1 MAKDYT
7 KYNVEGIDGEFNKAR
22 LVQAIV
28 KHYVENNVVLWDMML
43 VAFPLE
49 LQGKKGVYSK
59 KSDVQKERDFYVDA
73 PMTLQDGTEIVTC
86 RQWGKHNIVHFIERA
101 TALGYIIE
109 SVGHLEGVRHLAQE
123 ENSLKFTT
131 EQIEKIGKATW
142 FYAIN
147 VIMGEALG
155 LKPYTVV
162 PSLEIEPYLEELV
175 EDRTFGGIETEL
187 PYDDVARQVNK
198 IYGNLCYLSHYD
210 QEGKGDK
217 TSVEYSII
225 WADLLKRL
233 KAKATTDNDYW
244 AIGESSLE
252 KFTPFED
259 KDEMMAFVHS
269 AYEKAIELDTEV
281 SSLTVMANRLCSE
294 YYNND
299 ELLDKAGKKALALA
313 ETFRDYTQICFND
326 NDERVF
332 SHEVFEQALAKT
344 IELKD
349 QASEDELEHLVEL
362 LADDED
368 EHDNIKKL
376 DPNWSPTEYL
386 EIKISGRIPEYY
398 FASVKEEYIEVF
410 EKAIEHANENMDTM
424 ETFLQA
430 LLKTTLEDKEE
441 DMEIFKVDIDMEE
454 VKKDCP
460 KLVELLDKIK
470 EDDMDH
476 YELYDEIFDV
486 PYEPRV
492 IFIEDDARISI
503 TKNWGEDEVLAE
515 QKLSDFLGEQEHK
528 DLNEAE
534 NEAIKN
540 QITALHKAQ
549 NHEFVFDGDVEDM
562 TVFQSEK
569 KTLTISNW
577 VKPDDLTT
585 DDFLEKEHH
594 VVIIHDDI
602 VDYTFS
608 ITTKNFDLSK
618 ITFLQFASADEVRNS
633 APELVAN
640 YLFYEDKHIAP
651 DKDRHR
657 DKGIELKYQPKYA
670 GLSALLEG

>member
-7 KYNVEGIDGEFNKAR
+7 KYNVKGIDGEFNKAR

-28 KHYVENNVVLWDMML
+28 KHYVENNVMLWDMIL
-43 VAFPLE
+43 TAFPLA
-49 LQGKKGVYSK
+49 LQGKKGLMSK
-59 KSDVQKERDFYVDA
+59 KSEVQKERDFYVDA

-101 TALGYIIE
+101 TALGYEI
-109 SVGHLEGVRHLAQE
+109 SVVGGEAE
-123 ENSLKFTT
+123 AKEYTIKFTT

-155 LKPYTVV
+155 LKPYTTV

-198 IYGNLCYLSHYD
+198 IYGNLTYLSHYD

-217 TSVEYSII
+217 TTTEYMTI

-233 KAKATTDNDYW
+233 EAKATTDDEYW

-259 KDEMMAFVHS
+259 KDEMLTFVHS
-269 AYEKAIELDTEV
+269 AYDKAIDLDDDI
-281 SSLTVMANRLCSE
+281 SSLTVMANRLDSE
-294 YYNND
+294 YYTNR
-299 ELLDKAGKKALALA
+299 ELLNKAGKRCLELA
-313 ETFRDYTQICFND
+313 ETFKDYSSICFND
-326 NDERVF
+326 NEENLF
-332 SHEVFEQALAKT
+332 SQEVFEQAIAKA
-344 IELKD
+344 IELRD
-349 QASEDELEHLVEL
+349 EAEEDELNHLTEL
-362 LADDED
+362 LADHED

-430 LLKTTLEDKEE
+430 LLKTTLENKEE

-492 IFIEDDARISI
+492 IFIEDDAHISI
-503 TKNWGEDEVLAE
+503 TKNWGEDEVLAA

-528 DLNEAE
+528 DLNESE

-540 QITALHKAQ
+540 QITALHEAQ
-549 NHEFVFDGDVEDM
+549 NHEFVFDGEVEEF
-562 TVFQSEK
+562 TVFQSTK
-569 KTLTISNW
+569 KTLIINNW
-577 VKPDDLTT
+577 MKPDDLTT
-585 DDFLEKEHH
+585 DDFLEKEHD

-608 ITTKNFDLSK
+608 ITTKNFDLAK
-618 ITFLQFASADEVRNS
+618 ITFLQFASAEEVRQS
-633 APELVAN
+633 AAELVAN
-640 YLFYEDKHIAP
+640 YLCYGDKHISH
-651 DKDRHR
+651 DKDKHR
-657 DKGIELKYQPKYA
+657 DKGIELKYKSQYQ

>member
-7 KYNVEGIDGEFNKAR
+7 KYNVEGIDGKFNKAR

-28 KHYVENNVVLWDMML
+28 KHYVENNVMLWDTIL
-43 VAFPLE
+43 VTFPLE
-49 LQGKKGVYSK
+49 LQGKKGVISK
-59 KSDVQKERDFYVDA
+59 KSEVQKERDFYVDA

-101 TALGYIIE
+101 RALGYEISIIDAE
-109 SVGHLEGVRHLAQE
+109 NKE
-123 ENSLKFTT
+123 ENNIKFTT
-131 EQIEKIGKATW
+131 EQINKIANATW
-142 FYAIN
+142 FYDIEQVLAE
-147 VIMGEALG
+147 VLG
-155 LKPYTVV
+155 VETYQI
-162 PSLEIEPYLEELV
+162 PSLEKEPYLEELV
-175 EDRTFGGIETEL
+175 DNKTFDGIETEL
-187 PYDDVARQVNK
+187 PYDEIARKINQ
-198 IYGNLCYLSHYD
+198 IYGNLSYLSWYD

-217 TSVEYSII
+217 TSVEYSNI

-233 KAKATTDNDYW
+233 EAKATTDNEYW

-269 AYEKAIELDTEV
+269 AYEKAIDLDDEI

-299 ELLDKAGKKALALA
+299 ELLDKAGKKALSLA
-313 ETFRDYTQICFND
+313 ETFRDYSSICFND
-326 NDERVF
+326 NEERVF
-332 SHEVFEQALAKT
+332 SQEVFDQAIDKVVELKEQA
-344 IELKD
+344 
-349 QASEDELEHLVEL
+349 EDGDLENLVL
-362 LADDED
+362 LLEDDD
-368 EHDNIKKL
+368 DNIDNIKKL

-441 DMEIFKVDIDMEE
+441 DMEIFKVDMDMEE
-454 VKKDCP
+454 VRKDCP
-460 KLVELLDKIK
+460 KLVELLDMIK

-476 YELYDEIFDV
+476 YALYDEIFDT

-503 TKNWGEDEVLAE
+503 TKNWGEEEVLAA
-515 QKLSDFLGEQEHK
+515 QKLIDFLGVEENL
-528 DLNEAE
+528 DLTEDK

-540 QITALHKAQ
+540 QVTALYEAQ
-549 NHEFVFDGDVEDM
+549 NHEFVFDGKVEEFS
-562 TVFQSEK
+562 VFQSPK
-569 KTLTISNW
+569 KTLTICNCM
-577 VKPDDLTT
+577 KPDDLTT
-585 DDFLEKEHH
+585 DGFLEKEHD

-602 VDYTFS
+602 VDYTFD
-608 ITTKNFDLSK
+608 ITTKNFDLAK
-618 ITFLQFASADEVRNS
+618 ITFLQFGRADEIRNS
-633 APELVAN
+633 GPELVAN
-640 YLFYEDKHIAP
+640 YLFYGNEHISS
-651 DKDRHR
+651 DRNWHR
-657 DKGIELKYQPKYA
+657 DKGIELKYKPQYE

>member
-7 KYNVEGIDGEFNKAR
+7 KYNVEGIDGNFNKAR

-28 KHYVENNVVLWDMML
+28 KHYVENNVMLWDTIL
-43 VAFPLE
+43 VTFPLE
-49 LQGKKGVYSK
+49 LQGKKGVISK
-59 KSDVQKERDFYVDA
+59 KSEVQKERDFYVDA

-101 TALGYIIE
+101 TALGYEI
-109 SVGHLEGVRHLAQE
+109 SVVGGETE
-123 ENSLKFTT
+123 TKENSMKFTT

-142 FYAIN
+142 FYDIN
-147 VIMGEALG
+147 VAMSEALG

-175 EDRTFGGIETEL
+175 DNKTFGGIETEL
-187 PYDDVARQVNK
+187 PYDDIARQVNK
-198 IYGNLCYLSHYD
+198 IYGNLTYLSYYG

-217 TSVEYSII
+217 TTAEYMTI

-233 KAKATTDNDYW
+233 EAKATTDDDYW

-259 KDEMMAFVHS
+259 KDEMLAFVHS
-269 AYEKAIELDTEV
+269 AYDKAIDLDDDI
-281 SSLTVMANRLCSE
+281 SSLTVMANRLDSE
-294 YYNND
+294 YYTNR
-299 ELLDKAGKKALALA
+299 ELLNKAGKRCLELA
-313 ETFRDYTQICFND
+313 ETFKDYSSICFND
-326 NDERVF
+326 NEENLF
-332 SHEVFEQALAKT
+332 SHEVFEQAVAKA

-349 QASEDELEHLVEL
+349 QASEDELNHLTEL

-368 EHDNIKKL
+368 QHDNIKKL
-376 DPNWSPTEYL
+376 DPNWVPTERIK
-386 EIKISGRIPEYY
+386 IKISGRIPEYY

-424 ETFLQA
+424 QTFLEA
-430 LLKTTLEDKEE
+430 LLKTVLEDKEE
-441 DMEIFKVDIDMEE
+441 DMEIFKVDLDMEAIKE
-454 VKKDCP
+454 DCP
-460 KLVELLDKIK
+460 KLVELLDMIK
-470 EDDMDH
+470 EYDMDH
-476 YELYDEIFDV
+476 YGLYDEIFDV

-492 IFIEDDARISI
+492 IFIEDDARITI
-503 TKNWGEDEVLAE
+503 TKNWGEDEVLAA

-528 DLNEAE
+528 DLTEAE

-540 QITALHKAQ
+540 QITALYEAQ
-549 NHEFVFDGDVEDM
+549 NGEFAFDGDVEDM

-569 KTLTISNW
+569 KTLLISNW
-577 VKPDDLTT
+577 IKPDDLTY
-585 DDFLEKEHH
+585 DNFLEKEHH

-602 VDYTFS
+602 VDYTFD
-608 ITTKNFDLSK
+608 ITTKNFDLAK
-618 ITFLQFASADEVRNS
+618 ITFLQFSGAEEIRNS
-633 APELVAN
+633 AAELVAN
-640 YLFYEDKHIAP
+640 YLFYGDKHISP

-657 DKGIELKYQPKYA
+657 DKGIELKYQSRYE

>member
-28 KHYVENNVVLWDMML
+28 KHYVENNVMLWETIL
-43 VAFPLE
+43 VTFPLE
-49 LQGKKGVYSK
+49 LQGKKGVISK
-59 KSDVQKERDFYVDA
+59 KSEVQKERDFYVDA

-101 TALGYIIE
+101 TALGYEIS
-109 SVGHLEGVRHLAQE
+109 SVGDEAE
-123 ENSLKFTT
+123 AKEYTLKFTT

-147 VIMGEALG
+147 VIIGEALE
-155 LKPYTVV
+155 LKPYTIV

-198 IYGNLCYLSHYD
+198 IYGNLTYLSHYG

-217 TSVEYSII
+217 TTAEYMTI

-233 KAKATTDNDYW
+233 EAKATTDDDYW

-259 KDEMMAFVHS
+259 KDEMLAFVHS
-269 AYEKAIELDTEV
+269 AYDKAIDLDDDI
-281 SSLTVMANRLCSE
+281 SSLTVMANRLDSE
-294 YYNND
+294 YYTNR
-299 ELLDKAGKKALALA
+299 ELLNKAGQRCLELA
-313 ETFRDYTQICFND
+313 ETFKDYSSICFND
-326 NDERVF
+326 NEENLF
-332 SHEVFEQALAKT
+332 SQEVFEQAVAKA
-344 IELKD
+344 IELRD
-349 QASEDELEHLVEL
+349 EAEEDELNHLTEL

-441 DMEIFKVDIDMEE
+441 DMEIFKADMDMEE
-454 VKKDCP
+454 VRKDCP
-460 KLVELLDKIK
+460 KLVELLDMIK

-476 YELYDEIFDV
+476 YALYDEIFDT

-492 IFIEDDARISI
+492 IFIEDDAHISI
-503 TKNWGEDEVLAE
+503 TKNWGKDEVLAE
-515 QKLSDFLGEQEHK
+515 QKLIDFLGAEENL
-528 DLNEAE
+528 DLTEDK

-540 QITALHKAQ
+540 QVTALYEAQ
-549 NHEFVFDGDVEDM
+549 NHEFVFDGKVEEFS
-562 TVFQSEK
+562 VFQSPK
-569 KTLTISNW
+569 KTLTICNCM
-577 VKPDDLTT
+577 KPDDLTT
-585 DDFLEKEHH
+585 DGFLEKEHD

-602 VDYTFS
+602 VDYTFD
-608 ITTKNFDLSK
+608 ITTKNFDLAK
-618 ITFLQFASADEVRNS
+618 ITFLQFGRADEIRNS
-633 APELVAN
+633 GPELVAN
-640 YLFYEDKHIAP
+640 YLFYGNEHISS
-651 DKDRHR
+651 DRNWHR
-657 DKGIELKYQPKYA
+657 DKGIELKYKPQYE
-670 GLSALLEG
+670 GLNALLEG